1 MTNDEKLMAQ
11 ALEAL
16 KNLTRNAELQGDKF
30 PEGNG
35 WHALADA
42 GENAITALRDRLAKT
57 DGFAC
62 HCDLDPGQQPDGCVF
77 DTGRTVDCMYA
88 EKLAKESKGRNDCE
102 YWQPI
107 KWEEK

>member
-1 MTNDEKLMAQ
+1 MTDRELMTQ
-11 ALEAL
+11 ALKAL
-16 KNLTRNAELQGDKF
+16 ENAEDQLPK
-30 PEGNG
+30 PYSTE
-35 WHALADA
+35 ARV
-42 GENAITALRDRLAKT
+42 AITALRARLAKT
-57 DGFAC
+57 DGYAC

-77 DTGRTVDCMYA
+77 DTGRTFDCMYA

>member
-1 MTNDEKLMAQ
+1 MTNDEQLMAQ
-11 ALEAL
+11 ALESIEMFFAHGY
-16 KNLTRNAELQGDKF
+16 NHREECIQI
-30 PEGNG
+30 
-35 WHALADA
+35 
-42 GENAITALRDRLAKT
+42 ITALRARLAKT
-57 DGFAC
+57 DGYAC

-77 DTGRTVDCMYA
+77 DTGRIFDCVYA

>member
-42 GENAITALRDRLAKT
+42 GENAITALRERLAQRSEIKFYPT
-57 DGFAC
+57 A
-62 HCDLDPGQQPDGCVF
+62 
-77 DTGRTVDCMYA
+77 TGKPR
-88 EKLAKESKGRNDCE
+88 
-102 YWQPI
+102 
-107 KWEEK
+107 